1 MNDRSRTSLTRH
13 AGIMREPDPDEA
25 KRKAKEAY
33 RRTDGQIVLIN
44 REWLTSYIDQKQLD
58 ILAVKV
64 FDLGK
69 GET

>member
-44 REWLTSYIDQKQLD
+44 REWLTSWVDRKQLE
-58 ILAVKV
+58 ILAEVAGVKS
-64 FDLGK
+64 K
-69 GET
+69 GE

>member
-1 MNDRSRTSLTRH
+1 MTRTSLTPY
-13 AGIMREPDPDEA
+13 AASMRDVDPQNA
-25 KRKAKEAY
+25 RRAAQKAYEQSGGA
-33 RRTDGQIVLIN
+33 IVLIN

>member
-44 REWLTSYIDQKQLD
+44 REWLPSWVDRKQLE
-58 ILAVKV
+58 ILAEVAGVKSR
-64 FDLGK
+64 
-69 GET
+69 GE